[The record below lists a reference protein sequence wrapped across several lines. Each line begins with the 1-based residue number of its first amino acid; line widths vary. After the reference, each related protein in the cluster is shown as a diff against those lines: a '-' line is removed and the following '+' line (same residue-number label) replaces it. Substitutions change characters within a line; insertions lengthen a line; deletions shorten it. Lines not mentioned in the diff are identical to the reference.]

1 MPSFLYPSAKES
13 FLGGTNTIDLLAG
26 RLGVAI
32 VSTSYSPGATPTAS
46 THSTMTNIGTS
57 NILKT
62 AWVNSSTSA
71 TQSSGITITNGVL
84 AGPNVT
90 VVSVPG
96 SAVTANA
103 LVLFQQDVTGSTQ
116 VATAGARLIA
126 YIDSASSGLPIQN
139 PNGANITI
147 VWDSGANRIFAL

>member
-32 VSTSYSPGATPTAS
+32 VSTSYTSS
-46 THSTMTNIGTS
+46 TSHSTMTNIGS
-57 NILKT
+57 ANIFAT
-62 AWVNSSTSA
+62 AWVAASQTNSA
-71 TQSSGITITNGVL
+71 SSGITITNGVL

-90 VVSVPG
+90 VASVPG
-96 SAVTANA
+96 TNTANA
-103 LVLFQQDVTGSTQ
+103 LVLFNQD
-116 VATAGARLIA
+116 ATASTAVASSAARLIA

-147 VWDSGANRIFAL
+147 VWDSGANKIFAL

>member
-13 FLGGTNTIDLLAG
+13 FLGGTNVIDLLAG

-32 VSTSYSPGATPTAS
+32 VSTNYTSS
-46 THSTMTNIGTS
+46 TSHSTMTNIGTA
-57 NILKT
+57 NIFKT

-96 SAVTANA
+96 TNTANA
-103 LVLFQQDVTGSTQ
+103 LVLFQQDATASTQ
-116 VATAGARLIA
+116 VASSSARLVA
-126 YIDSASSGLPIQN
+126 YIDSASSGLPIVN

>member
-13 FLGGTNTIDLLAG
+13 FLGGTNVIDLLAG

-32 VSTSYSPGATPTAS
+32 VSTNYTSS
-46 THSTMTNIGTS
+46 TSHSTMTNIGS
-57 NILKT
+57 ANIFAT
-62 AWVNSSTSA
+62 AWVAGSQTHSASTN
-71 TQSSGITITNGVL
+71 ITITNGVL

-90 VVSVPG
+90 VSAVPG
-96 SAVTANA
+96 TNTANA
-103 LVLFQQDVTGSTQ
+103 LVLFQQNATASTQ
-116 VATAGARLIA
+116 VASSSARLIA
-126 YIDSASSGLPIQN
+126 YIDSASSGLPIVN

>member
-1 MPSFLYPSAKES
+1 MPSFLYNSAKES

-32 VSTSYSPGATPTAS
+32 VSTSYSAAA

-62 AWVNSSTSA
+62 SFLNTVVGTTPP
-71 TQSSGITITNGVL
+71 TQSSGITITNGILDGPDLTVL
-84 AGPNVT
+84 A
-90 VVSVPG
+90 VPG
-96 SAVTANA
+96 TQVTANA
-103 LVLFQQDVTGSTQ
+103 LVLFQQDATGSTQ

-126 YIDSASSGLPIQN
+126 YIDSASSGLPISN

-147 VWDSGANRIFAL
+147 VFDNGPNRIFAL